1 MQCWYLYDRLYN
13 TSKVSLLFD
22 YYYSSNLPFILILI
36 AFILVLVMILVIV
49 IATPNKNAI
58 ITPVTR
64 EVKKT
69 MSYARMST
77 HLLTPLMECDEDLHS
92 TFVGSHTEFQQTV
105 SHL

>member
-1 MQCWYLYDRLYN
+1 
-13 TSKVSLLFD
+13 
-22 YYYSSNLPFILILI
+22 
-36 AFILVLVMILVIV
+36 MILVIV

-105 SHL
+105 SHW